1 MSSLAASSSNKCF
14 RTLAEE
20 SSFLTKRR
28 IVVADRPTGISQL
41 SGLLRI
47 GFLISIIAFRLFQ
60 GWIWN
65 DT

>member
-1 MSSLAASSSNKCF
+1 MDSL
-14 RTLAEE
+14 TVLTGLPG
-20 SSFLTKRR
+20 FL
-28 IVVADRPTGISQL
+28 GL